1 MESDKIIKKEPL
13 IITSTEHLDE
23 LIGLLHDEHFNL
35 NDIKHIKDQ
44 QVVEIPYRRMFHE
57 GARRVIRN
65 IFGIKRIEVELIRSL
80 LIIRN
85 VKDYEYD
92 DRAQIGTYS
101 FNTIKYNRN
110 KLQIICCEDLELN
123 MVVSEL
129 KIESRDVEVKGKTRI
144 TKGWFWD
151 SYTGEVYE

>member
-13 IITSTEHLDE
+13 IITNTEHLDE
-23 LIGLLHDEHFNL
+23 LIGLMHDEYFNL
-35 NDIKHIKDQ
+35 NDIKHIRDQ
-44 QVVEIPYRRMFHE
+44 QLVEIPYRRMFH
-57 GARRVIRN
+57 GGPCRVIRK

-85 VKDYEYD
+85 VKDYSYD
-92 DRAQIGTYS
+92 DRARIGTYS
-101 FNTIKYNRN
+101 FNTIEYNN
-110 KLQIICCEDLELN
+110 NNLQIICCEDLELN
-123 MVVSEL
+123 MVVSGLE
-129 KIESRDVEVKGKTRI
+129 IESHDIAVKGKTRI